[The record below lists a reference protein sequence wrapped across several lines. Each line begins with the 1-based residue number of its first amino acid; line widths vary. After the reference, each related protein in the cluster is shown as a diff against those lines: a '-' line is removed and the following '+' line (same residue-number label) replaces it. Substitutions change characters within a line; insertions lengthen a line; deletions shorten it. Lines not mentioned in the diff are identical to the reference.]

1 MLSEHFPVW
10 VVAGMSAVF
19 NLISGRIPGSIKPWA
34 LFALAV
40 AATVVVVGITPE
52 LGWDMVF
59 DQALA
64 LLAASTVGYTLFK
77 GVDSLPAASLAK
89 VGTAV
94 VLLGLM
100 SAGLWFGLLQPAMVQ
115 AQAVGAPEA
124 GIELPPPGGSV
135 QQFVSVWAFVGLT
148 LVNGLLGRFAKRLGG
163 LIARIPI

>member
-10 VVAGMSAVF
+10 VVAGMSTVF
-19 NLISGRIPGSIKPWA
+19 NLISGRIPGAIKPWA

-89 VGTAV
+89 AGTAV

-100 SAGLWFGLLQPAMVQ
+100 SAGLWFGFLQPAMVQ
-115 AQAVGAPEA
+115 AQTVGAPA

-135 QQFVSVWAFVGLT
+135 QGFVSVWAFVGLT
-148 LVNGLLGRFAKRLGG
+148 LVNGLLGRFTKRLGG
-163 LIARIPI
+163 LIAHIPI